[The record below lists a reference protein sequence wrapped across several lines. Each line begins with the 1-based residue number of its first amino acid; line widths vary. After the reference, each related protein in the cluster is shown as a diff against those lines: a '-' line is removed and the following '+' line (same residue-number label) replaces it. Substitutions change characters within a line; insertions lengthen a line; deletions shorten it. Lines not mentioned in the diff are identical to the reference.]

1 MKKINI
7 KEIAER
13 NRQKLA
19 NNPTQ
24 AEVKFRMILIQLKIP
39 YTFQQIIYTKTSFFI
54 ADFVAVNKIGKKYVI
69 ELDGGYHFNY
79 KQKKKDN
86 NRSSKIRIKSKY
98 GVLRF
103 KNEDVLNNPN
113 KVLRKLKR
121 YKFV

>member
-7 KEIAER
+7 KDIAER
-13 NRQKLA
+13 NRQRLA

-54 ADFVAVNKIGKKYVI
+54 ADFVAVNKIGKKYTI
-69 ELDGGYHFNY
+69 ELDGGYHFNH
-79 KQKKKDN
+79 KQKKKDS
-86 NRSSKIRIKSKY
+86 NRSSKIRIKAKY

-113 KVLRKLKR
+113 KVFRKLKR